1 MVMASLIVISRRI
14 ERMLTTAY
22 LLFPFPSQTPPCLL
36 YIHLYIPPHYSTQMD
51 GDSTQKPN
59 SPIMCANGCGFFGNP
74 LTSNLCSKCY
84 RDSQARQKDLAE
96 PAVKPTPEPVATAPA
111 PDPTPSTLPSS
122 PSTPASIPTEPTQ
135 GDEPRKTQADTTRCF
150 SCNKKVGL
158 LGFKC
163 RCDYV
168 YCSLHRYSDKHS
180 CSFDY
185 KAMAR
190 ANLQKANPVVQA
202 SKVEKI

>member
-1 MVMASLIVISRRI
+1 LGARQLTATFVCVVHPLSESGLGTCFVVYFVYSSLS
-14 ERMLTTAY
+14 
-22 LLFPFPSQTPPCLL
+22 
-36 YIHLYIPPHYSTQMD
+36 STHFSQMD

-59 SPIMCANGCGFFGNP
+59 TPIMCANGCGFFGNP
-74 LTSNLCSKCY
+74 LTSNLCSKCH
-84 RDSQARQKDLAE
+84 RDIQGRQQRDVTDPVKQTQ
-96 PAVKPTPEPVATAPA
+96 PAPVAHTPSE
-111 PDPTPSTLPSS
+111 PTPSPPS
-122 PSTPASIPTEPTQ
+122 PSTSTPTPTEPTEDN
-135 GDEPRKTQADTTRCF
+135 GDEPKKIQTDTTRCW

-168 YCSLHRYSDKHS
+168 FCSMHRYSDKHS

-190 ANLQKANPVVQA
+190 ANLQKANPVVKG

>member
-1 MVMASLIVISRRI
+1 
-14 ERMLTTAY
+14 
-22 LLFPFPSQTPPCLL
+22 
-36 YIHLYIPPHYSTQMD
+36 MD

-59 SPIMCANGCGFFGNP
+59 TPVMCANGCGFFGNP
-74 LTSNLCSKCY
+74 LTSNFCSKCY
-84 RDSQARQKDLAE
+84 RDIQSRQQQS
-96 PAVKPTPEPVATAPA
+96 VIPEPRTQYEPVQKPETNQT
-111 PDPTPSTLPSS
+111 PTPSTPTPSS
-122 PSTPASIPTEPTQ
+122 PASTPTPTIPDTTTEEDN
-135 GDEPRKTQADTTRCF
+135 GDEPKKVQTDTTRCW

-168 YCSLHRYSDKHS
+168 FCSMHRYSDKHP

-190 ANLQKANPVVQA
+190 ANLQKANPVIKGA
-202 SKVEKI
+202 KVEKI